1 MPGRQPDPLVS
12 LREAA
17 RLLGVHHSTLSRA
30 VKRGQLT
37 PAGSTPGGWAR
48 FKLSDVSRLKD
59 AGVTG
64 SADVGAPHHTLVES
78 APPAGVQDGAL
89 SGLPDIARRLVGAD
103 FAAVTVMDG
112 TGRVSRM
119 YYSGISPEQAEKIG
133 QLPTGRGVLGTLGP
147 EDAPLRLDRIT
158 SHPRS
163 VGFPADH
170 PPMESLLGVRV
181 TGEAVRA
188 NLYVANGPGRSGFT
202 LRDEE
207 LVKALAA
214 YARMALL
221 NEELFARESALRHAS
236 EQTEQ
241 QLKTV
246 LERTPAAVVVI
257 DAATRKILSANAMT
271 GKILG
276 VRVVPGD
283 AAAPGG
289 LPVRVFTTDGAEV
302 KDEDRPFFRA
312 LATGQPTEPI
322 ELAVLLPDG
331 GYRPVL
337 LSASPVHGP
346 DGKVTAVVIVFQD
359 LTQIKDTY
367 RQLDAVVRGISAGV
381 VLVNGQTG
389 EVTYASAEARRL
401 TSLGL
406 EPGTP
411 RRVYETGLRYLKP
424 DGSQFKV
431 EDLPLQT
438 AMRERRPV
446 RGVEV
451 VFARPDGRSIPTVVS
466 ASPVLD
472 EAGNVISGVAVFQDV
487 TRMKELESVKSD
499 FFSMVTHD
507 LRSPVSTIK
516 GITRTAMS
524 EAEAGSPIAT
534 YLDAIDEEADHLT
547 EIVSNFLDMSR
558 IEAGVNIFEFETCHM
573 ADLVHDAVRR
583 SGRSRQAAG
592 REITADVPQDLP
604 SLYADPQQ
612 IGRVLDNLLSNALKY
627 SAGPVQVRSFQDAQ
641 GRVVTEVIDQGDGI
655 PPEHVDSLFSKFF
668 RVRQGQRR
676 GREGAG
682 LGLAICKAVVEAQR
696 GEIGVRSKLR
706 EGSTFWF
713 ALPAEAGAAGF

>member
-30 VKRGQLT
+30 VKRGQLA

-48 FKLSDVSRLKD
+48 FKLSDISRLKE

-64 SADVGAPHHTLVES
+64 SADVGAPHHTLAES
-78 APPAGVQDGAL
+78 MPHLGVPDGAL
-89 SGLPDIARRLVGAD
+89 SQLPDIARRLVGAD
-103 FAAVTVMDG
+103 FAAVTVMDAA
-112 TGRVSRM
+112 GRVDRM
-119 YYSGISPEQAEKIG
+119 YYSGISPEQAAKIG
-133 QLPTGRGVLGTLGP
+133 PLPTGRGVLGTLGP
-147 EDAPLRLDRIT
+147 EDAPLRLDRVT

-181 TGEAVRA
+181 TGETVRA

-214 YARMALL
+214 YARIALL
-221 NEELFARESALRHAS
+221 NEEMFARESALRHAS

-241 QLKTV
+241 QLKAV
-246 LERTPAAVVVI
+246 LERSPAAVIVI
-257 DAATRKILSANAMT
+257 DAATRNVVSVNAAT
-271 GKILG
+271 EKILG
-276 VRVVPGD
+276 ITVEPGAS
-283 AAAPGG
+283 AARGG
-289 LPVRVFTTDGAEV
+289 LPVKFDHPDGAEV
-302 KDEDRPFFRA
+302 SEEDLPPVRA
-312 LATGQPTEPI
+312 LTTGQPTEPA
-322 ELAVLLPDG
+322 ELSALLPG
-331 GYRPVL
+331 GRRLPVL

-346 DGKVTAVVIVFQD
+346 DGKVTAVVVVFQD
-359 LTQIKDTY
+359 LTQIKETY

-381 VLVNGQTG
+381 IIVNGRTG
-389 EVTYASAEARRL
+389 EVTYSSAEARRL
-401 TSLGL
+401 TGLDL

-411 RRVYETGLRYLKP
+411 RHVYETGLRYLKP
-424 DGSQFKV
+424 DGSQFKM

-438 AMRERRPV
+438 AIRERRPV

-451 VFARPDGRSIPTVVS
+451 VFARPDGRNISTVVS
-466 ASPVLD
+466 AAPVLD
-472 EAGNVISGVAVFQDV
+472 EAGDVINGVAVFQDV
-487 TRMKELESVKSD
+487 TRMKELETVKSD

-507 LRSPVSTIK
+507 LRSPVATIK

-524 EAEAGSPIAT
+524 EAEAGSPLAT
-534 YLDAIDEEADHLT
+534 YLDAIDEEADHLS

-558 IEAGVNIFEFETCHM
+558 IEAGVNIFELETCHM

-583 SGRSRQAAG
+583 AGRSRQAAG

-612 IGRVLDNLLSNALKY
+612 IGRVMDNLLSNALKY
-627 SAGPVQVRSFQDAQ
+627 SAGPVRVKSFLDAQ

-696 GEIGVRSKLR
+696 GEIGVHSRLR

-713 ALPAEAGAAGF
+713 ALPAEVRGAGF